1 MLQSDLRYE
10 MARSTLEAGGM
21 PTDAAIGALYDTLEA
36 EARARM
42 GQWYSGEIAVQR
54 SADMR
59 YGEQVFEIAV
69 PLDGVAMTAD
79 ALRAAFHAR
88 HRALFTYDLPEE
100 EVVLVTARAA
110 ALGRL
115 PSQAGKARPG
125 GTPATPITT
134 RRIRL
139 EAGTVEA
146 PVHRFEALAPG
157 QVLRGPGIVESSTT
171 TILLLPGDTATMDA
185 RGWLDISLE
194 DPTP

>member
-1 MLQSDLRYE
+1 
-10 MARSTLEAGGM
+10 MAG
-21 PTDAAIGALYDTLEA
+21 
-36 EARARM
+36 
-42 GQWYSGEIAVQR
+42 WYQGEIALQR

-69 PLDGVAMTAD
+69 PLDGVAMTGE

-115 PSQAGKARPG
+115 PSHSGATRPG
-125 GTPATPITT
+125 SAPASPTTT

-139 EAGTVEA
+139 EAGTVDA
-146 PVHRFEALAPG
+146 PVHRFEALAPD
-157 QVLRGPGIVESSTT
+157 QVLRGPGIVESPTT

-185 RGWLDISLE
+185 RGWLDITLE